1 MKKLLTFGIIVGT
14 LFAKGLTLQEKQ
26 ALFREYN
33 TSKVLRDAYYYFGVI
48 YPFSS
53 SYFERLMK
61 SEIIH
66 MQMIKKVIKHYKIP
80 FKSNDTFGKFP
91 DSFKKDFKFIIDKGS
106 KSFLKVIKVSIK
118 EEVDDIDR
126 IEKYKKIS
134 AHDDIKALFSII
146 QRSRKNHYLLF
157 NQILLRNF
165 KKGVCIIMP
174 SKYCRHYKW
183 DRNLHKRVHKEWYFI
198 DIEKWNKI
206 MDRLEPK

>member
-1 MKKLLTFGIIVGT
+1 MKKLLIFGIIVGT

-26 ALFREYN
+26 ALFREYY
-33 TSKVLRDAYYYFGVI
+33 TSKVLRDAYYYFKVI
-48 YPFSS
+48 YLFSGH
-53 SYFERLMK
+53 FERLMK

-80 FKSNDTFGKFP
+80 FKSDDTFGKFL
-91 DSFKKDFKFIIDKGS
+91 DSFKKEFQFIIDKGS
-106 KSFLKVIKVSIK
+106 KSFLEAIKISIK

-126 IEKYKKIS
+126 LEKYKKIS
-134 AHDDIKALFSII
+134 THNDIKALFSII

-157 NQILLRNF
+157 NKILLKSV

-183 DRNLHKRVHKEWYFI
+183 DRKLPKQVRKKWYFI
-198 DIEKWNKI
+198 DVEKWNKI
-206 MDRLEPK
+206 MHRLEPK